1 MATFTKVALSGDANG
16 EGILVVAETDT
27 DPHTTIHTTTSGTT
41 FDEIWLYATNNDVS
55 AVNLTIE
62 FGNTTA
68 TLVIQQSIPS
78 KTGLTVVVPGLV
90 LDASKTVLAF
100 AGSANKVVIFG
111 YVNRIA

>member
-1 MATFTKVALSGDANG
+1 MATFTKVGLSGDANG
-16 EGILVVAETDT
+16 EGILVAATAT
-27 DPHTTIHTTTSGTT
+27 AGTTIHTTTSGTT

-78 KTGLTVVVPGLV
+78 KTGLTVVVPGLI
-90 LDASKTVLAF
+90 LDASKTVKAF